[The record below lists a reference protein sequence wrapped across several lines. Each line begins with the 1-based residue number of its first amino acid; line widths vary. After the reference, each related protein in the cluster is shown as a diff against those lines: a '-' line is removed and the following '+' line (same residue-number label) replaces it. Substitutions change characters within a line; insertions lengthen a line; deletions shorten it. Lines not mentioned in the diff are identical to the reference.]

1 MNYMIYC
8 EVLRER
14 ISAKPRQESLENFCV
29 TSFSII
35 CVSLLSDDRRKIIND
50 KPPVV
55 DSSDAKQHKKNKRE
69 ELFKNVNSSNQI
81 V

>member
-1 MNYMIYC
+1 MNHMIYC

-14 ISAKPRQESLENFCV
+14 KSAKRQESLENFCV